1 MDKAERDRILSG
13 LSQEETDTY
22 RRILGEIRAEAKALP
37 GEQIVL
43 RKQVLAPRL
52 DGLQGNV
59 KLALTATA
67 ARDETGPKE
76 GDVPPDF
83 NLKRMGSEEK
93 VSLSS
98 FQGKRPVA
106 LVFGSYT

>member
-1 MDKAERDRILSG
+1 MEKAERDRILSSM
-13 LSQEETDTY
+13 SQEESDAY
-22 RRILGEIRAEAKALP
+22 RQILQENRSEAKALP
-37 GEQIVL
+37 GEQIAR

-59 KLALTATA
+59 KLALTATT

-76 GDVPPDF
+76 GEFPPDF

-93 VSLSS
+93 VRLSS
-98 FQGKRPVA
+98 FKGNRPVG
-106 LVFGSYT
+106 LIFGSYT

>member
-1 MDKAERDRILSG
+1 MEKAERDRILSSM
-13 LSQEETDTY
+13 SQEESDAY
-22 RRILGEIRAEAKALP
+22 RQILQEIRSEAKALP
-37 GEQIVL
+37 GEQIAR

-59 KLALTATA
+59 KLALTATT

-76 GDVPPDF
+76 GAFPPDF

-93 VSLSS
+93 VRLSS
-98 FQGKRPVA
+98 FKGNRPVG
-106 LVFGSYT
+106 LIFGGYT

>member
-1 MDKAERDRILSG
+1 MEKAERDRILSSM
-13 LSQEETDTY
+13 SQEESDAY
-22 RRILGEIRAEAKALP
+22 RQILKEIRAEAKALP
-37 GEQIVL
+37 GEQIAR
-43 RKQVLAPRL
+43 RKQVLASRL
-52 DGLQGNV
+52 DSLQSNV
-59 KLALTATA
+59 RSALTATA

-93 VSLSS
+93 VRLSS
-98 FQGKRPVA
+98 FKGKRPVA

>member
-1 MDKAERDRILSG
+1 MEKAERDRILSS
-13 LSQEETDTY
+13 LTQEESDAY
-22 RRILGEIRAEAKALP
+22 RRILREIRAEAKALP
-37 GEQIVL
+37 GEQIAR
-43 RKQVLAPRL
+43 RKQVLDPRL
-52 DGLQGNV
+52 DGLPGNV
-59 KLALTATA
+59 RSALTATT

-93 VSLSS
+93 VRLSS
-98 FQGKRPVA
+98 FKGKRPVA

>member
-1 MDKAERDRILSG
+1 MEKAQRDRILSS
-13 LSQEETDTY
+13 LSQEESDSY
-22 RRILGEIRAEAKALP
+22 RRILQEIRAEAKALP
-37 GEQIVL
+37 GEQIAR

-52 DGLQGNV
+52 DGLQTNV
-59 KLALTATA
+59 RAALTATA

-83 NLKRMGSEEK
+83 NLKRMGSEDK

-98 FQGKRPVA
+98 FKGKRPVG
-106 LVFGSYT
+106 LIFGSYT

>member
-1 MDKAERDRILSG
+1 MEKAKRDSILNSLSLEERNSYRHIL
-13 LSQEETDTY
+13 Q
-22 RRILGEIRAEAKALP
+22 EIRAEAKALP
-37 GEQIVL
+37 GEQIAR

-52 DGLQGNV
+52 DSLQANV
-59 KLALTATA
+59 RSALTATT

-83 NLKRMGSEEK
+83 NLKRTGSEEK

-98 FQGKRPVA
+98 FKGKRPVG

>member
-1 MDKAERDRILSG
+1 MEKAERDRILSSM
-13 LSQEETDTY
+13 SQEESDAY
-22 RRILGEIRAEAKALP
+22 RQILKEIRAEAKALP
-37 GEQIVL
+37 GEQIAR

-52 DGLQGNV
+52 DGLGGNV
-59 KLALTATA
+59 KLALTATT

-76 GDVPPDF
+76 GEIPPDF
-83 NLKRMGSEEK
+83 NLKLMGSEEK

-98 FQGKRPVA
+98 FKGKRPVA